1 MIHAYRLVAPRST
14 FAQDMT
20 ADEGAVMAEHAA
32 YWHGLVD
39 RGTAL
44 LFGPVADPAG
54 VWGLA
59 VVETTSTGE
68 AERIRDED
76 PAVVRGV
83 CRGEMHPMIDPTL
96 RKDVSA

>member
-1 MIHAYRLVAPRST
+1 MIHAYRLVAPRPT

-39 RGTAL
+39 AGSAV

-54 VWGLA
+54 FWGLA
-59 VVETTSTGE
+59 VVETGSAAD

-76 PAVVRGV
+76 PAVARGV
-83 CRGEMHPMIDPTL
+83 CHGEMHPMIDPTL
-96 RKDVSA
+96 RKDVTR